1 MTLTFLALFLHGIVE
16 LQHDQIH
23 TGVVSLLSQLAGDL
37 GTSLDQDLAGQRSDH
52 ILSSH
57 LKPVMRRARD
67 SFLFIL

>member
-1 MTLTFLALFLHGIVE
+1 MGVLE

-37 GTSLDQDLAGQRSDH
+37 GTGLDQDLAGQRSDH

-57 LKPVMRRARD
+57 LSR
-67 SFLFIL
+67 